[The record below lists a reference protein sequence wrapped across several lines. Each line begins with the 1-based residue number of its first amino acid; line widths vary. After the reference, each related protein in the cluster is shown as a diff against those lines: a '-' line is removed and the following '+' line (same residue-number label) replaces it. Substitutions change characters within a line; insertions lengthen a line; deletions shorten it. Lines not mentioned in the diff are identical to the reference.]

1 MYRASYDEIKLN
13 RIKQTVVKRVVYW
26 CQLKHLN

>member
-26 CQLKHLN
+26 YAS